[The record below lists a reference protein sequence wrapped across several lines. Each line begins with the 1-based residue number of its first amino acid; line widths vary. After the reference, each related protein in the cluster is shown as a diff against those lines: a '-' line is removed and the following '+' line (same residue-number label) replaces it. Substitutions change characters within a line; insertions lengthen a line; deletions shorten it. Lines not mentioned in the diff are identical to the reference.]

1 MFKGDKNLAPP
12 QMHGI
17 FKLKD
22 KPYYNLRF
30 AGPLLS
36 QTIKTRKVYCFKDE
50 KSGKYYGIPKRI
62 CLI

>member
-12 QMHGI
+12 QMHRI

-22 KPYYNLRF
+22 KPYYNLKF
-30 AGPLLS
+30 VGPLLS
-36 QTIKTRKVYCFKDE
+36 QTIKALKVYCFKDE